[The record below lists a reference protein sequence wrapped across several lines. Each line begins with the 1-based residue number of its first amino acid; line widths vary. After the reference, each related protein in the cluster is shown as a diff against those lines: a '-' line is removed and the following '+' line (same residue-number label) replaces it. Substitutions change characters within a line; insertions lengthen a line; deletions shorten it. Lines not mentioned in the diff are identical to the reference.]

1 MMRSRMLGSKPEE
14 VKKTKGW
21 KKKRE
26 SRGTK
31 APDKKHTKAKFNDK
45 TK

>member
-21 KKKRE
+21 KKKKRE
-26 SRGTK
+26 SG
-31 APDKKHTKAKFNDK
+31 DKSTRQETYEGKIQR
-45 TK
+45 